1 MTRLPLRIAV
11 VSSLVVGVIFAIFF
25 GRVNRPATADSFPK
39 GTTCTGCGLERLPIP
54 IAVAKVPISRGTS
67 ALGIGSKSLRWK
79 SIPRSEFAAGMLS
92 NPQEVPGEITIRAI
106 PAGATLT
113 DADFGLRGPIFYPS
127 GYPKSVPASQVPAKF
142 VKSNYLPADTYPS
155 DLEVAP
161 GVFVDG
167 KPPAATTDL
176 HVANGML
183 IGYCAQVRNFESHN
197 PDVPFTSKCWH
208 YQR

>member
-1 MTRLPLRIAV
+1 MTRLALRIAI
-11 VSSLVVGVIFAIFF
+11 VSALVVGAALAIFL
-25 GRVNRPATADSFPK
+25 GLAARGSSAAP
-39 GTTCTGCGLERLPIP
+39 CTGCGLERLP
-54 IAVAKVPISRGTS
+54 VPIPVANAPIPKGTS
-67 ALGIGSKSLRWK
+67 ALALGGKRLRWK
-79 SIPRSEFAAGMLS
+79 NIPRSKFVAGMLT
-92 NPQEVPGEITIRAI
+92 NTHEVSGEITLRAI

-113 DADFGLRGPIFYPS
+113 DADFGLRGPIFYPA

-167 KPPAATTDL
+167 KSPAAAIDL

-183 IGYCAQVRNFESHN
+183 IGYCRQVRDFEAHN
-197 PDVPFTSKCWH
+197 PDVPFESKCWH